1 VKVSRTVW
9 SGGKFEDNIKELPI
23 TIIFLEN
30 IKELS
35 TNIVRFYSEK
45 KMYLKQELSLPWQ
58 KEMPMDMLENFL
70 KKITSP

>member
-9 SGGKFEDNIKELPI
+9 SGGKFGDNIKKLPI
-23 TIIFLEN
+23 TIISQEST
-30 IKELS
+30 KELS

-45 KMYLKQELSLPWQ
+45 KMYLKQGLYLPWQ

-70 KKITSP
+70 KRIISP